1 MKREYKKILNIF
13 IRYIILIAVTFPNFY
28 IFTLIFT
35 PLTIYLSYFLFTI
48 FFETSLSGNVI
59 ILKDYTPIEIIQA
72 CVASSAYYLLFV
84 LNLSIPN
91 IKLKKRAKMIL
102 FSFSLLLFLNILR
115 IFILGVMYSLQ
126 SPLFDITHKL
136 LWYLISIIFVVGIWF
151 FIVKIFKVKGIPF
164 YSDIKSLYNKSSL
177 KK

>member
-1 MKREYKKILNIF
+1 
-13 IRYIILIAVTFPNFY
+13 
-28 IFTLIFT
+28 
-35 PLTIYLSYFLFTI
+35 
-48 FFETSLSGNVI
+48 
-59 ILKDYTPIEIIQA
+59 
-72 CVASSAYYLLFV
+72 
-84 LNLSIPN
+84 
-91 IKLKKRAKMIL
+91 MIL